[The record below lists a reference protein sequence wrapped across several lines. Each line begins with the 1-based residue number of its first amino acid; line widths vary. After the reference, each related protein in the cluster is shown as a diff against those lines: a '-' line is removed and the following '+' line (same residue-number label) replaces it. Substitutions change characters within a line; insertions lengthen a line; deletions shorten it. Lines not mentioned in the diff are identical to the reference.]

1 LPVTRFDV
9 DADLALRAGA
19 MVLVTRPFRLSL
31 GDRPCLALATRE
43 KVPALTADTAW
54 SAVAPLVDANVR
66 LVH

>member
-19 MVLVTRPFRLSL
+19 MVLMTRPFGLSL
-31 GDRPCLALATRE
+31 GDRLCLALATHE
-43 KVPALTADTAW
+43 KVPVLTADTAW
-54 SAVAPLVDANVR
+54 SAVAPLVDTNVR